1 MKVFVKN
8 FSKIKK
14 NSPYFIFLFLALF
27 FTPFPAFAFWET
39 LKNAVLAVPFLI
51 VSAILILFVLL
62 TGALAIICSKIL
74 DVVISPSFVSLSY
87 TNPKTNPII
96 AAGLSITQSF
106 VGMILVSVLVYT
118 ALAIAL
124 RINEA
129 QAKKT
134 LARVIIVALLVNFA
148 PVFCGLVIDG
158 ANIVMSPFLMALQEG
173 VSGWLSQAISS
184 WMDFVIH
191 QIWDQATKI
200 TTALGVIMMGV
211 TQIIIHISLAIAFL
225 LYALIFLLRYIAIW
239 ILVILAPIAFCA
251 WAVSPVGAPPEREI
265 GFPITIFVSAIA
277 SLFQK
282 FWDKWLN
289 QFIEW
294 SIIGIP
300 LAFFLY
306 LAVSNFSVLVNNF
319 QFKTQTGI
327 AGIDSQTV
335 SYFNEVFPYFVIVAF
350 LYLGFAVGL
359 ETGAMGTQGIIKG
372 ARAARKTVTTM
383 TAATA
388 GGAMVAGAVTT
399 GKLGVTTGKL
409 GGKLGD
415 TLFGEWFRRGRS
427 VYQLE
432 RKYET
437 PPIKAL
443 WRGIKGGARAQVKVW
458 KSWPGVTKEKLRKS
472 SFKGILKG
480 VAIEAAKSPIT
491 VTRGAMKFIKG
502 PGKSGYHA
510 GKGIYKGLKYVTEKY
525 RKITSSSKQ

>member
-1 MKVFVKN
+1 
-8 FSKIKK
+8 
-14 NSPYFIFLFLALF
+14 
-27 FTPFPAFAFWET
+27 
-39 LKNAVLAVPFLI
+39 
-51 VSAILILFVLL
+51 
-62 TGALAIICSKIL
+62 
-74 DVVISPSFVSLSY
+74 
-87 TNPKTNPII
+87 
-96 AAGLSITQSF
+96 
-106 VGMILVSVLVYT
+106 
-118 ALAIAL
+118 
-124 RINEA
+124 
-129 QAKKT
+129 
-134 LARVIIVALLVNFA
+134 LVNFA

-173 VSGWLSQAISS
+173 VSGWLSQVISS
-184 WMDFVIH
+184 RMDFVIH
-191 QIWDQATKI
+191 QIRDQATKI

-359 ETGAMGTQGIIKG
+359 ETGAMGTQEIIKG
-372 ARAARKTVTTM
+372 ARALRSPVTTM
-383 TAATA
+383 TAVTA
-388 GGAMVAGAVTT
+388 GGAMVAGVVAA
-399 GKLGVTTGKL
+399 GKP
-409 GGKLGD
+409 LGD

-427 VYQLE
+427 VYRLE

-458 KSWPGVTKEKLRKS
+458 KSWPGVIKEKLRKA

-502 PGKSGYHA
+502 PGKYGADVGYRA
-510 GKGIYKGLKYVTEKY
+510 GKGIYEGLKYVIEKY
-525 RKITSSSKQ
+525 REITRPPSGK

>member
-14 NSPYFIFLFLALF
+14 SSPYFIFLFLALF
-27 FTPFPAFAFWET
+27 FAPFPAFAFWET
-39 LKNAVLAVPFLI
+39 LKNAILAVPFLI
-51 VSAILILFVLL
+51 VSAILIFFVLL

-173 VSGWLSQAISS
+173 VSGWLSQAISI

-225 LYALIFLLRYIAIW
+225 LYALIFLLRYVAIW

-327 AGIDSQTV
+327 AGIDPQTV

-372 ARAARKTVTTM
+372 ARTVRRSAIQTVTTM

-388 GGAMVAGAVTT
+388 GGAMVAGA
-399 GKLGVTTGKL
+399 VTTGKL

-432 RKYET
+432 RKNET
-437 PPIKAL
+437 PRIKAL
-443 WRGIKGGARAQVKVW
+443 WKGIKGGARAQVKVW
-458 KSWPGVTKEKLRKS
+458 KSWPGVIKEKLRKA

-480 VAIEAAKSPIT
+480 VAI
-491 VTRGAMKFIKG
+491 GAMKFIKG
-502 PGKSGYHA
+502 PGKSGAVVGYHA
-510 GKGIYKGLKYVTEKY
+510 GKGIYKGLKYVIEKY